1 MPTTTTA
8 PAPPPDPASLH
19 RHRLLAYLEAALWC
33 LALVCLGW
41 VGWTCGNAALYQHR
55 NHDWIESA
63 ASGAVPSDAEPADP
77 TAAAPASASHLR
89 PGDPVAELRIPRLEL
104 SAVVAEGT
112 SNDVLSKAVGHL
124 VSSAPP
130 GAEGNVVFAAHRDTF
145 FRPLEDVRPGDEVIV
160 DTPAGSRT
168 YAVEWTR
175 VVDPSDTTVTRDAG
189 YPALTL
195 VTCYPFRWIGN
206 APRRFVVRARRT
218 HYVPLSERRSRRGAT
233 AAPTTTSSAAPWT
246 AGAS

>member
-1 MPTTTTA
+1 MFQTTIA
-8 PAPPPDPASLH
+8 PAPPPDPASLR

-63 ASGAVPSDAEPADP
+63 APAAVVSDP
-77 TAAAPASASHLR
+77 TAAAAASASHLR

-104 SAVVAEGT
+104 TAVVAEGT
-112 SNDVLSKAVGHL
+112 SNDVLAKAVGHL

-130 GAEGNVVFAAHRDTF
+130 GADGNVVFAAHRDTF
-145 FRPLEDVRPGDEVIV
+145 FRPLEEIQPGDEVIV

-168 YAVEWTR
+168 YAVEWMR
-175 VVDPSDTTVTRDAG
+175 VVDPDDTSVTRDAG

-195 VTCYPFRWIGN
+195 VTCFPFRWIGN

-218 HYVPLSERRSRRGAT
+218 HYVPLSERRPRANTADAT
-233 AAPTTTSSAAPWT
+233 QTTTSSPAPWT